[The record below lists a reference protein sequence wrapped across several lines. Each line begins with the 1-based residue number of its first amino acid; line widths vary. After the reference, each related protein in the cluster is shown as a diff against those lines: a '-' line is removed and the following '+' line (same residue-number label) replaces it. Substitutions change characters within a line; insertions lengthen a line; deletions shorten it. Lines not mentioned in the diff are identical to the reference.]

1 MLKITPQRALA
12 RMLAVITAVGVALPP
27 TLPLTASPAMEKLFY
42 ILKSKGSL
50 TQDEYDML
58 VAAMRADEKAA
69 AASSSAPA
77 SSGGS
82 GAIDKRLAQTESK
95 VENLENVLGA
105 TKGQVEELSKITDN
119 TSPSTMSKAD
129 LDVLLADKWYERL
142 KLKGYVQTRLYGLL
156 GDDDVPG
163 VNVANDPFVS
173 DAQSMGIRRGRLTYS
188 GDLTN
193 HLYLYAQMDFFA
205 QVGNSGN
212 NGSTYALQARDM
224 YADISLDPAREFR
237 ARIGLSKVPYG
248 WVNLQ
253 SSQNRLALERPDALN
268 SAVEGERDM
277 GAYLIWAPYDI
288 RERFKNL
295 VKMGLRGSGDYGV
308 LNAGVFNGTGINNN
322 DNNGKMHYVV
332 HAAYPFE
339 FSNGQFFEIGSSFYT
354 GRFRPGTTGI
364 TGVGTPDVDPNGVRD
379 QRFAINAILYPQ
391 PFGLEAEWTWGQGP
405 QLSQDMRS
413 ITSQSL
419 EGGYI
424 QACYRHVFPNQ
435 SELIPFVRWQTFDGA
450 RKFATNAPRNRVSEV
465 AFGLRYIPYPEL
477 EMTLLYSN
485 GTRTNTTDNPAAAG
499 PRYRDVNVSYIGL
512 QAQINF

>member
-1 MLKITPQRALA
+1 MRITHSRISRVLAALA
-12 RMLAVITAVGVALPP
+12 AVIIALPP
-27 TLPLTASPAMEKLFY
+27 SLPLAASPAMEKLFF

-58 VAAMRADEKAA
+58 VAAMRADEK
-69 AASSSAPA
+69 SSPAAPA
-77 SSGGS
+77 SGLSQ
-82 GAIDKRLAQTESK
+82 RLATTESK
-95 VENLENVLGA
+95 IESLENVISN
-105 TKGQVEELSKITDN
+105 TRGQVEEISKITDN
-119 TSPSTMSKAD
+119 TSPATMSKAEI
-129 LDVLLADKWYERL
+129 DVLLADKWYERL
-142 KLKGYVQTRLYGLL
+142 KLKGYVQNRLYSNL
-156 GDDDVPG
+156 GDDDTPG
-163 VNVANDPFVS
+163 ATQANDPFIG
-173 DAQSMGIRRGRLTYS
+173 DAMSYGIRRGRLTFS
-188 GDLTN
+188 GDVTN

-205 QVGNSGN
+205 GL
-212 NGSTYALQARDM
+212 STANAGGRSYALQARDM

-248 WVNLQ
+248 WSNLQ

-277 GAYLIWAPYDI
+277 GAYLIWAPYEI

-308 LNAGVFNGTGINNN
+308 LNAGVYNGTGINND
-322 DNNGKMHYVV
+322 DNNGKMHYIV

-339 FSNGQFFEIGSSFYT
+339 FDNGQFFEIGASFYT
-354 GRFRPGTTGI
+354 GNFRPGTAAMGALAAPT
-364 TGVGTPDVDPNGVRD
+364 VAANGVRD
-379 QRFAINAILYPQ
+379 QRIAVNAILYPQ
-391 PFGLEAEWTWGQGP
+391 PFGLEAEWTWGKGP
-405 QLSQDMRS
+405 QLSQDLLT

-419 EGGYI
+419 EGGYL

-450 RKFATNAPRNRVSEV
+450 RKFATNAPKNRVSEV
-465 AFGLRYIPYPEL
+465 AFGLRYVPYPEL
-477 EMTLLYSN
+477 EMTLMYSQ
-485 GTRTNTTDNPAAAG
+485 GTRTNTTDNPAGAG

>member
-1 MLKITPQRALA
+1 MLKTKPHSALA
-12 RMLAVITAVGVALPP
+12 RVLALLTAVTVALPP
-27 TLPLTASPAMEKLFY
+27 TLPLTASPAMEKLFF

-58 VAAMRADEKAA
+58 VAAMRADEKEAA
-69 AASSSAPA
+69 AKASPASSSNN
-77 SSGGS
+77 SGLE
-82 GAIDKRLAQTESK
+82 KRLAQTESK
-95 VENLENVLGA
+95 VDGLENVISS
-105 TKGQVEELSKITDN
+105 TRGQVEELSKVTDN
-119 TSPSTMSKAD
+119 TSPATMSKAD
-129 LDVLLADKWYERL
+129 IDVLLADKWYERL
-142 KLKGYVQTRLYGLL
+142 KLKGYVQTRLYSLL

-173 DAQSMGIRRGRLTYS
+173 DTQSMGIRRGRLTYS

-193 HLYLYAQMDFFA
+193 HLYLYAQMDFF
-205 QVGNSGN
+205 GNAGTTAGAN
-212 NGSTYALQARDM
+212 TNVVQARDM

-248 WVNLQ
+248 WSNLQ

-277 GAYLIWAPYDI
+277 GAYLIWAPYEV
-288 RERFKNL
+288 RERFKNI
-295 VKMGLRGSGDYGV
+295 VKMGLRGSGDYGL
-308 LNAGVFNGTGINNN
+308 LNAGVYNGTGINNN
-322 DNNGKMHYVV
+322 DNNGKMHYAVR
-332 HAAYPFE
+332 AAYPFE
-339 FSNGQFFEIGSSFYT
+339 FDNGQFFEIGSSFYT
-354 GRFRPGTTGI
+354 GRFRPGTAAMGAFAA
-364 TGVGTPDVDPNGVRD
+364 PAVDPNGVRD
-379 QRFAINAILYPQ
+379 QRFAVNAILYPQ

-405 QLSQDMRS
+405 QLSQDLTR

-435 SELIPFVRWQTFDGA
+435 AELIPFVRWQTFDGA
-450 RKFATNAPRNRVSEV
+450 RKFATNAPRNRVSEI
-465 AFGLRYIPYPEL
+465 ALGMRYVPYPEL

-485 GTRTNTTDNPAAAG
+485 GTRTNTTDNPAGAG
-499 PRYRDVNVSYIGL
+499 ARYRDVNVSYIGI

>member
-1 MLKITPQRALA
+1 MLKLTHKCSAARALA
-12 RMLAVITAVGVALPP
+12 FLAAITVALPP
-27 TLPLTASPAMEKLFY
+27 TLPVAASPAMEKLFF

-58 VAAMRADEKAA
+58 VAAMRADEKSAA
-69 AASSSAPA
+69 APA
-77 SSGGS
+77 TGGAGS
-82 GAIDKRLAQTESK
+82 IDKRLTQTESK
-95 VENLENVLGA
+95 VENLENALG
-105 TKGQVEELSKITDN
+105 TTRGQMEELSKITDN
-119 TSPSTMSKAD
+119 TSPATMSKAD

-142 KLKGYVQTRLYGLL
+142 KLKGYVQTRLYSLL

-163 VNVANDPFVS
+163 VNVPNDPFVS
-173 DAQSMGIRRGRLTYS
+173 DSQSMGIRRGRLTYS

-193 HLYLYAQMDFFA
+193 HVYLYAQMDFFA
-205 QVGNSGN
+205 GVGTTTAGVGTN
-212 NGSTYALQARDM
+212 AVQARDM

-277 GAYLIWAPYDI
+277 GAYLIWAPYEI

-308 LNAGVFNGTGINNN
+308 LNAGVYNGSGINNN
-322 DNNGKMHYVV
+322 DNNGKMHYIV

-339 FSNGQFFEIGSSFYT
+339 FDNGQFFEIGGSFYT
-354 GRFRPGTTGI
+354 GKFSPRPAAIAGK
-364 TGVGTPDVDPNGVRD
+364 TPDVDPNGVRD
-379 QRFAINAILYPQ
+379 QRVAVNAILYPQ
-391 PFGLEAEWTWGQGP
+391 PFGLEAEYTWGQGP
-405 QLSQDMRS
+405 QLNQSMTS

-424 QACYRHVFPNQ
+424 QACYRHVFPSQ
-435 SELIPFVRWQTFDGA
+435 AELIPFVRLQSYDGG
-450 RKFATNAPRNRVSEV
+450 RKFATNAPRDRVSEV
-465 AFGLRYIPYPEL
+465 AFGVRYIPYPEL

-512 QAQINF
+512 QAQLNF